1 MIRGVI
7 ICFPSAGLPS
17 RFNLRTSESL
27 DFFAR
32 AVPVIKLPTPMAEA
46 IAARL
51 PISFLRPN
59 IFEVIGQKKFL
70 RMLSRIVFDAGRVV
84 RLSFDKFLWFPEE
97 RAAIFEHFEI
107 EKMGQLA
114 VRRSIPVG
122 RSGETWTNSRAF
134 GGWLN
139 AGADG

>member
-1 MIRGVI
+1 
-7 ICFPSAGLPS
+7 
-17 RFNLRTSESL
+17 
-27 DFFAR
+27 
-32 AVPVIKLPTPMAEA
+32 
-46 IAARL
+46 
-51 PISFLRPN
+51 
-59 IFEVIGQKKFL
+59 
-70 RMLSRIVFDAGRVV
+70 MLSRIVFDAGRVV

-139 AGADG
+139 AGADGTSLRVDPFCPIQFFGETNRG